1 MHFYKHSITFHITE
15 SLAVF
20 WVFSSRYDWNSI
32 ILQCLA
38 THETNLTGIIY
49 FIFGGITVVIFSGGS
64 LDDLCLCVWI
74 SSLG

>member
-1 MHFYKHSITFHITE
+1 MHFYKHSNTFHITE

-38 THETNLTGIIY
+38 THETNIY

-64 LDDLCLCVWI
+64 LDDLCLCVRI